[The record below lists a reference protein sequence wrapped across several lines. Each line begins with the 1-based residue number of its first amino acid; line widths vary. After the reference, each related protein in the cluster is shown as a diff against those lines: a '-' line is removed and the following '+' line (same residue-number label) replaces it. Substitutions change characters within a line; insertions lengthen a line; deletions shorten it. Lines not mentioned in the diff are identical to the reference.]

1 MRLPATGNTGR
12 QLALIVGGSISV
24 AHILFAGI
32 WMLTIAWRG
41 VSPHDRAIAAQ
52 IGLVVR
58 MDMTLP
64 QEQRAFA
71 VAAASN
77 PKLVISRVAQP
88 AQLGEMPNVPAL
100 LAAIRDEIGNPDVEV
115 IGGAPPPHAHDG
127 AAQPPMRVAVRV
139 GPQEWLTFGVTPL
152 PHTAPLGA
160 YTFPVAVILFLG
172 LPMAAI
178 SAWAARRVTAPLGRL
193 AHATS
198 RLSPTDSG
206 QLIPEEGTN
215 EVRQVANAF
224 NTLLARLHKFI
235 ADRTGMLAA
244 ISHDLR
250 TPLTRLRL
258 RAEMLPDET
267 IRGKMLKDIRAM
279 DVMISSTLSYIT
291 QERSS
296 EPVENIDLA
305 ALLQTMCDDFSDAGF
320 DVTYI
325 GPLHCAAACRPQA
338 LERALNNL
346 IDNAVKFGETATLV
360 LDAASGTLVID
371 VEDDGPGI
379 AAAEKEDVLKPF
391 YRSDAARGSDQGG
404 VGLGLAIANT
414 IVRGHGGTI
423 QLLDREPHGLC
434 VRVRIPR

>member
-1 MRLPATGNTGR
+1 
-12 QLALIVGGSISV
+12 
-24 AHILFAGI
+24 
-32 WMLTIAWRG
+32 
-41 VSPHDRAIAAQ
+41 
-52 IGLVVR
+52 
-58 MDMTLP
+58 
-64 QEQRAFA
+64 
-71 VAAASN
+71 
-77 PKLVISRVAQP
+77 
-88 AQLGEMPNVPAL
+88 
-100 LAAIRDEIGNPDVEV
+100 
-115 IGGAPPPHAHDG
+115 
-127 AAQPPMRVAVRV
+127 
-139 GPQEWLTFGVTPL
+139 
-152 PHTAPLGA
+152 
-160 YTFPVAVILFLG
+160 
-172 LPMAAI
+172 
-178 SAWAARRVTAPLGRL
+178 
-193 AHATS
+193 
-198 RLSPTDSG
+198 
-206 QLIPEEGTN
+206 
-215 EVRQVANAF
+215 
-224 NTLLARLHKFI
+224 
-235 ADRTGMLAA
+235 
-244 ISHDLR
+244 
-250 TPLTRLRL
+250 
-258 RAEMLPDET
+258 
-267 IRGKMLKDIRAM
+267 MLKDIRAM

-379 AAAEKEDVLKPF
+379 AAAEKEDVLKLF